1 MFRCVADFHLSD
13 SSQNFTREEC
23 LKLAKK
29 FVDLANMPASCQSV
43 LANDAK
49 VKKAWEGARP
59 GMAARQAA
67 QYKSRPNHAQLQRRL
82 TSHHARYGN
91 K

>member
-1 MFRCVADFHLSD
+1 MPVDAPMLDNTIS
-13 SSQNFTREEC
+13 REEC

-29 FVDLANMPASCQSV
+29 LMDLTAMPAACQPI
-43 LANDAK
+43 LAKDAATK
-49 VKKAWEGARP
+49 MAWEGARP
-59 GMAARQAA
+59 GMAARQSA
-67 QYKSRPNHAQLQRRL
+67 QAGKMRPNHAQLQRRL

>member
-1 MFRCVADFHLSD
+1 VKDTSSCVTAGAAERFGRSCARDGL
-13 SSQNFTREEC
+13 TEPRAC
-23 LKLAKK
+23 LL
-29 FVDLANMPASCQSV
+29 QSV